1 MQPSHSPDA
10 GHHLAVHHIL
20 TGHAAAD
27 RLLIAPG
34 VDGAIGRA
42 QCHFGR
48 IGDAHALG
56 LLAEINIAL
65 FRLRHALRGG
75 DMEAAADQRDALERL
90 ASAWRLH
97 MPLVLVAEVFPTEG
111 NA

>member
-1 MQPSHSPDA
+1 MQPDQPPPPRFHIE
-10 GHHLAVHHIL
+10 VHHIL
-20 TGHAAAD
+20 TAHCAAD

-42 QCHFGR
+42 QCHFAR
-48 IGDAHALG
+48 IGDADALG

-75 DMEAAADQRDALERL
+75 DMDEAADQRAALDRL
-90 ASAWRLH
+90 ASAWRRH
-97 MPLVLVAEVFPTEG
+97 MPLFQVAEIFPAEG
-111 NA
+111 RA

>member
-1 MQPSHSPDA
+1 MQPDQPQSPTYHIEVHQILAAHS
-10 GHHLAVHHIL
+10 
-20 TGHAAAD
+20 AAD

-42 QCHFGR
+42 QCYFSR
-48 IGDAHALG
+48 IGDTDALG

-75 DMEAAADQRDALERL
+75 DMGEAADQRATLDRL
-90 ASAWRLH
+90 ASAWRQH
-97 MPLVLVAEVFPTEG
+97 MPLFQVAAVFPAEG
-111 NA
+111 RA

>member
-1 MQPSHSPDA
+1 MSP
-10 GHHLAVHHIL
+10 HVAVHHIL
-20 TGHAAAD
+20 TAHAAAD

-42 QCHFGR
+42 QSHFAR
-48 IGDAHALG
+48 IGDIDAVG

-75 DMEAAADQRDALERL
+75 EMGDAADQRAALDRL
-90 ASAWRLH
+90 ASAWRQH
-97 MPLVLVAEVFPTEG
+97 MPLFQVGEVYPVEG